1 MLLIIGDGRRKRH
14 GPRYPDMS
22 QGDKKRPLLVRRDD
36 VAQDAAFI
44 AGIIQVR
51 NDAVCLIGVSNIFG
65 LKLFDR
71 RWRQLDFEWH
81 SRL

>member
-1 MLLIIGDGRRKRH
+1 MG
-14 GPRYPDMS
+14 
-22 QGDKKRPLLVRRDD
+22 QGDKEFFSFIQRDD

-71 RWRQLDFEWH
+71 RWRLLDFEWH